1 MRRGGYVQNLYPKFK
16 PGIMP
21 DPGGHWP
28 QRPYTHANP
37 EQAQA
42 VLQAQAVTVV
52 LGHASIG
59 HT

>member
-42 VLQAQAVTVV
+42 VTVV
-52 LGHASIG
+52 LGHATIG